1 MNELLSTLSLW
12 LCDYFLVATALL
24 SAAMLAGWRIR
35 QPAQRMALA
44 WGTMAGLSVLAVAA
58 ALPNW
63 PRMDVRQWLAMRSI
77 SDHEPLL
84 EPVVEFKFIPVID
97 QPQPAEA
104 APPALLPTAAENPL
118 TLSLAHLDA
127 IATNWLAWPTLA
139 WLAVA
144 AATLAWIALGAVQ
157 AWRLLW
163 TARQPPPWVQTELAR
178 LVGRQRKP
186 RLKSSRH
193 IGSAVAL
200 GAFRPAILLPD
211 EHVRE
216 NNRAGVQAALA
227 HEWAH
232 IRHGDLWLL
241 AWQRLLLPLLAAHP
255 LFWLLRRQIR
265 ADQELLADVAAA
277 GERPVEYAEA
287 LLAWAKQAGPRP
299 IAGVATLAMWEN
311 PQTVSRRI
319 QMILDPKN
327 PVARTGSRLCR
338 WVIVMGLAAISGG
351 LSVVSLR
358 SQPVAAQ
365 EDESH
370 RQEPRTISS
379 AGPSAPTAQIQQ
391 VELAVTMVRLGK
403 EGQDAT
409 KESIRDLAQH
419 FGDQIAFDND
429 VCVIVLPRR
438 QVESAL
444 TSLRDVGQARI
455 LSQPKMTTVTGRD
468 AYLADGGELPSIRET
483 DYGDR
488 RIESVEYHSLRSL
501 RIRPEVRTQ
510 RTSPADPR
518 DERPT
523 VVRLSVTREN
533 VEPSPRMIKRQL
545 TFTADVPIGRTL
557 VLWELKS
564 VTADEANLVLITPVG
579 IHRVTREVLANPQ
592 ALALDF
598 TSPAA
603 QPAAAL
609 EVIDPKAAEQIQ
621 AASDKLRAEARRN
634 MELAEQLKRENARLR
649 QRLQDLVTQINW
661 LRSVAS
667 QESKDQVSDAEFIR
681 RVYLDLMGIVP
692 RPEEVKTFLDSSDA
706 RKREKLID
714 NLLADP
720 KVADHWSRQW
730 KELIA
735 RSHEPVS
742 DANPDRSAPPPPPER
757 STVVIQLKHMHS
769 DRAVELA
776 KAILQLDQTSGTRI
790 VADPRT
796 NSVVFHGAPQEAKVL
811 EAVLKVIDQPV
822 AVLRGI
828 DSGDAA
834 EADQYA
840 AGHDLA
846 TQRQLL
852 ELDLQTAETDIAV
865 ATAELEDAKKLG
877 TAISAAELRQKE
889 AALRHAELRCQRAK
903 ILLQAVVNK
912 KQAASRSPL
921 NAIVEGMVPPKNLR
935 ERIWQAL
942 GLALEPTD
950 DAIFTKLNSV
960 FRGGLIVT
968 DVRPSGPA
976 DERGILKGDI
986 LVGLDRW
993 EIRSLDNVAY
1003 VLENDDRQKAGGTSF
1018 HVLRDGKV
1026 LVGRMPLVR
1035 SEPAS
1040 PTKPLAATSEASFKP
1055 EDLTIKIRLAEI
1067 DLRQAQL
1074 KLEADAKQLDRI
1086 TKLAAGA
1093 NVSQTEVDAAQIAV
1107 QQAKLAVERA
1117 QAVLE
1122 GLKSQQQ
1129 PKPEPR

>member
-1 MNELLSTLSLW
+1 MNELLCTLSLR
-12 LCDYFLVATALL
+12 LCDYFVVATALL
-24 SAAMLAGWRIR
+24 AAAALAGWRIR

-44 WGTMAGLSVLAVAA
+44 WGTMAGLTVLAVAT

-63 PRMDVRQWLAMRSI
+63 PRIDVRQWVATQTF

-84 EPVVEFKFIPVID
+84 EPVVTFKLIPLAD
-97 QPQPAEA
+97 QPQPAAA

-127 IATNWLAWPTLA
+127 IAANWLTWPALS

-144 AATLAWIALGAVQ
+144 AVTLAWIALGAAQ
-157 AWRLLW
+157 SWRLLW
-163 TARQPPPWVQTELAR
+163 MARQPPLWVQTELAR
-178 LVGRQRKP
+178 LVGRRRKP
-186 RLKSSRH
+186 RLKTSTH

-200 GAFRPAILLPD
+200 GAIRPAILLPD
-211 EHVRE
+211 EHVRDE
-216 NNRAGVQAALA
+216 NLAGVQAALA

-232 IRHGDLWLL
+232 IHHGDLWLL

-265 ADQELLADVAAA
+265 ADQELLADIAAA

-327 PVARTGSRLCR
+327 PVARKGSRL
-338 WVIVMGLAAISGG
+338 WQWLFVLGLAAIGGG

-379 AGPSAPTAQIQQ
+379 AGPPAPTAQIQQ
-391 VELAVTMVRLGK
+391 VELVVTMVRLGK

-409 KESIRDLAQH
+409 KESIRDLMRH
-419 FGDQIAFDND
+419 FGEQISFDNG
-429 VCVIVLPRR
+429 VCVVALPRQ

-444 TSLRDVGQARI
+444 KSLREAGQAKI
-455 LSQPKMTTVTGRD
+455 LSQPKLMTISGRD
-468 AYLADGGELPSIRET
+468 SYFADGGELPSIRET

-488 RIESVEYHSLRSL
+488 RIETIEYHSLRSL

-510 RTSPADPR
+510 RTSHADSR

-533 VEPSPRMIKRQL
+533 VEPSPRMLKRQL

-557 VLWELKS
+557 LLWELKA
-564 VTADEANLVLITPVG
+564 VADDEANLVLITPIG

-592 ALALDF
+592 ALALDIK
-598 TSPAA
+598 SPAA
-603 QPAAAL
+603 QLDA
-609 EVIDPKAAEQIQ
+609 IDPKAVEQIQ
-621 AASDKLRAEARRN
+621 AASDKLRAEAERN

-720 KVADHWSRQW
+720 KVADHWTRQW

-742 DANPDRSAPPPPPER
+742 DASPDQSAKPPPPER
-757 STVVIQLKHMHS
+757 SIVVIQLKHMLS

-776 KAILQLDQTSGTRI
+776 KAILQLDQTSGAGI

-796 NSVVFHGAPQEAKVL
+796 NSIVFHGAPQEAKVL

-828 DSGDAA
+828 DPGDAA

-840 AGHDLA
+840 AGHDLV

-852 ELDLQTAETDIAV
+852 ELDLQTAETDIAI

-889 AALRHAELRCQRAK
+889 AALRHAELRRQRTK
-903 ILLQAVVNK
+903 ILLQALENK
-912 KQAASRSPL
+912 KQAAARPPL
-921 NAIVEGMVPPKNLR
+921 YTIEEGMVPPKNLR
-935 ERIWQAL
+935 ERIWQTL
-942 GLALEPTD
+942 GLTLESTN
-950 DAIFTKLNSV
+950 DAIFKKLNSV
-960 FRGGLIVT
+960 FRGGLTVT
-968 DVRPSGPA
+968 DVRPGGPA

-993 EIRSLDNVAY
+993 EMRSLENVAY
-1003 VLENDDRQKAGGTSF
+1003 VLENDDLQKAGETSF

-1035 SEPAS
+1035 SESAS
-1040 PTKPLAATSEASFKP
+1040 PAKPLAATSEASFKS
-1055 EDLTIKIRLAEI
+1055 EDLTINIRLAEI
-1067 DLRQAQL
+1067 DLRQAKL
-1074 KLEADAKQLDRI
+1074 KLGADAKQLDRI
-1086 TKLAAGA
+1086 TKLAASA

-1107 QQAKLAVERA
+1107 QQAQLSVERA